1 MPESLILFTR
11 ITTLNKFRGNF
22 LKLNYIIRGRERS
35 FHLALWAVL
44 FYAANLSAQ
53 AGLENI
59 RASFHSR
66 YGEGD
71 QTTALPGAGGEIRK
85 HYLENRL
92 DLEYSR
98 GLIEAGL
105 SLESREPAEFGENFS
120 RLRKAFVQYADNR
133 YIFRLGTLYSL
144 SGQGLTFNLLE
155 DRKLDF
161 DNTIR
166 GFQGVVQL
174 EKLRFQALAGTGN
187 YTDYNSPLVIDSHVL
202 AAFNLE
208 YEPAKGFSLGIN
220 TLHDRLTKRKDHKS
234 ANHLEMDAKIP
245 SWIWGPFMGI
255 TADQWEFFIEFS
267 GKHTGRNRLPL
278 PGDIYQLPIRLL
290 GLEKDVSGK
299 GLYWNLAYSQ
309 KGYGVSLEYKNY
321 QYNLAGTSASHSTSG
336 PDPAAALPYQNPPT
350 VIKEHLYILLSRFP
364 ILSNTNN
371 EIGFE
376 LEFNARP
383 SRTLAFQAVASATS
397 KADIFL
403 PAAGA
408 EKPGRDRGGFP
419 LLPRFRTSYN
429 PIYDSFLELR
439 WRKLKNLQIFSGAG
453 FRSITEYN
461 LQGKF
466 GKRTRLWTLPAK
478 IQFRWSPRFTT
489 LLDLET
495 QHVLEKY
502 FPAGPK
508 EKSYFNNYLALTLSW
523 APIASV
529 TLSREFTSADNN
541 SAGTRNNWNLIST
554 SFRLRKWGDI
564 SLSYGQQREG
574 MLCSNGL
581 CRYVPGFKGLRA
593 EMSIFY

>member
-1 MPESLILFTR
+1 MDYFIQRRVWTF
-11 ITTLNKFRGNF
+11 N
-22 LKLNYIIRGRERS
+22 
-35 FHLALWAVL
+35 LALAAVL
-44 FYAANLSAQ
+44 FCSVSLKARV
-53 AGLENI
+53 GTEDI
-59 RASFHSR
+59 RASFRSR

-71 QTTALPGAGGEIRK
+71 QATVLPVAGAEDRK

-92 DLEYSR
+92 DLEYNR

-105 SLESREPAEFGENFS
+105 SVESREPAEFGENFS
-120 RLRKAFVQYADNR
+120 RVRKAFVQYTDRR
-133 YIFRLGTLYSL
+133 YLLRVGTLYSL

-187 YTDYNSPLVIDSHVL
+187 YTDYNSPLVIDRHVL
-202 AAFNLE
+202 AALNLE
-208 YEPAKGFSLGIN
+208 YELPNGFSVGIN

-234 ANHLEMDAKIP
+234 ANHLELEARIP
-245 SWIWGPFMGI
+245 TWVWGPYMGI
-255 TADQWEFFIEFS
+255 TANRWEFFIEFS
-267 GKHTGRNRLPL
+267 GKHTGRNRLLP

-290 GLEKDVSGK
+290 SLEKDVSGK
-299 GLYWNLAYSQ
+299 GLYWNLGYSQ
-309 KGYGVSLEYKNY
+309 KGYGFSLEYKNY
-321 QYNLAGTSASHSTSG
+321 QYNLTTRGISHSSIG
-336 PDPAAALPYQNPPT
+336 LDPAGALPYQNPPT
-350 VIKEHLYILLSRFP
+350 VIKEHLYTLLSRFP
-364 ILSNTNN
+364 VLSNTNN

-383 SRTLAFQAVASATS
+383 SRALAFQAVASATS
-397 KADIFL
+397 KADLLL
-403 PAAGA
+403 PAAGP
-408 EKPGRDRGGFP
+408 EKTRRDRGGFP
-419 LLPRFRTSYN
+419 LVPRFRTSYN

-439 WRKLKNLQIFSGAG
+439 WRKGRNLQIFGGAG
-453 FRSITEYN
+453 FRSITEYYV
-461 LQGKF
+461 QGEF

-478 IQFRWSPRFTT
+478 ILLRWSRSFTT

-495 QHVLEKY
+495 QHVLEKH

-523 APIASV
+523 APIVSV
-529 TLSREFTSADNN
+529 TLSRESTSSHN
-541 SAGTRNNWNLIST
+541 SNAGARKSWNLIST
-554 SFRLRKWGDI
+554 NLRLRKWGDLN
-564 SLSYGQQREG
+564 LSYGQQREG

-593 EMSIFY
+593 ELSIFY